1 MTFMSSGTSSS
12 FCTSSGV
19 AISGGGTGGWLAQRI
34 PNDPLRRF
42 FDKCSKTKDFKFD
55 VVEQAQRFAQAVEAY
70 VPAAQVAHVVQE
82 AALVVVLKVDPA
94 TQETHPV
101 FARAVHTVER

>member
-1 MTFMSSGTSSS
+1 MEPATQAVQALF
-12 FCTSSGV
+12 
-19 AISGGGTGGWLAQRI
+19 
-34 PNDPLRRF
+34 
-42 FDKCSKTKDFKFD
+42 
-55 VVEQAQRFAQAVEAY
+55 VVTVQAVEAY

-101 FARAVHTVER
+101 FARAVQVVDRYVPAAHTVHALHMRLTVVEQAVD